1 MLRFLFTILGATV
14 GMVILTIVLYFG
26 ISTVMAADEPKRVV
40 QSNDLG
46 KKVFKKCKSCHS
58 FTKNKLGPSLGNII
72 DQKAGIVEGFKYSK
86 AMKNSDIIWNA
97 CTLDGFL
104 KKPKK
109 YIKGTKMRFAGLKKK
124 SHRDALIEYLK
135 ENQVK

>member
-1 MLRFLFTILGATV
+1 MKHIIIILSVLMLTGVAH
-14 GMVILTIVLYFG
+14 
-26 ISTVMAADEPKRVV
+26 ADTKVSGEKIFKR
-40 QSNDLG
+40 
-46 KKVFKKCKSCHS
+46 CISCHT
-58 FTKNKLGPSLGNII
+58 FTKNKIGPNLADIFGK
-72 DQKAGIVEGFKYSK
+72 KAGSVEGFKYSK